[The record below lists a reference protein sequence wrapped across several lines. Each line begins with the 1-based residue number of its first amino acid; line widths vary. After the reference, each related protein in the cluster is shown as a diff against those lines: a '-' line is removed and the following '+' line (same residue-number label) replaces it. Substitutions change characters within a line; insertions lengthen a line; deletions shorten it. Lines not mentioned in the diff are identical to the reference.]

1 MLLSIIQG
9 ILKTKQTSKQTSKQ
23 KQITTELAQKAKA
36 GNQEVLND
44 LLFSY
49 TPFMKKTASF
59 VCKRPIDEQDEEFSV
74 AMNGFHEAIMSFN
87 PEENASL
94 QTYAHLIIKRR
105 IIDYIRKESARN
117 EKISYIHTSR
127 EDASTEHQLLDEKA
141 IHTYSIEQQ
150 SIARKEELI
159 HYTQL
164 LGKFGLSFEELTQVA
179 PKHADARRTAF
190 QTAQIIAETEEFYDF
205 LIRHKRLPLKDIEAI
220 VEVSRKTLER
230 QRKYLIAV
238 VLLLKS
244 DFVYIKE
251 YVKGEIV

>member
-9 ILKTKQTSKQTSKQ
+9 IFKTKTKQKQKQKQ
-23 KQITTELAQKAKA
+23 KQISSELAQKAKA

-44 LLFSY
+44 LLFAY

-59 VCKRPIDEQDEEFSV
+59 VCKRTIDEHDEEYSV
-74 AMNGFHEAIMSFN
+74 AMNGFHEAIMNFN
-87 PEENASL
+87 PNEPASL

-105 IIDYIRKESARN
+105 IIDYIRKEAARN
-117 EKISYIHTSR
+117 EKVTFIHTSR
-127 EDASTEHQLLDEKA
+127 EDASTEHQLLDEQA

-150 SIARKEELI
+150 AEARKDELI

-164 LGKFGLSFEELTQVA
+164 LSKFGLSFEELTQAA

-205 LIRHKRLPLKDIEAI
+205 LIKHKRLPLKEIEAI

-230 QRKYLIAV
+230 QRKYIIAV